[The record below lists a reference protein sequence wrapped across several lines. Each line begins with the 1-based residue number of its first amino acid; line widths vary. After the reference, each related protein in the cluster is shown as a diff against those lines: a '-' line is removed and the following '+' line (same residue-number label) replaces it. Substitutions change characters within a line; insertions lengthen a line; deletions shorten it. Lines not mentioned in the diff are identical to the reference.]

1 MQEPITSILSAMFGS
16 GLASVIAKIFIDRS
30 IARMDEVTRR
40 LEMLT
45 NKLSII
51 ESRLETLDKMKSLV
65 FEHDRKIIA
74 FETRIK
80 KHGSNSRR
88 LAQDSL

>member
-1 MQEPITSILSAMFGS
+1 MFGS